1 MIGLRPQAA
10 ADALA
15 AADIVRS
22 PDNLPDI
29 ESAVFRC
36 VVIHWTSEIKDYKT
50 LWAAGQ
56 AKEADREG
64 GKLSLVKATAHNI
77 LQGRRENMEHRL

>member
-1 MIGLRPQAA
+1 MIGLHPQAA
-10 ADALA
+10 AAAVAA

-22 PDNLPDI
+22 PDNLPVI

-50 LWAAGQ
+50 LRATGQ
-56 AKEADREG
+56 AKKADRWEG
-64 GKLSLVKATAHNI
+64 KWNWVKATAHNI
-77 LQGRRENMEHRL
+77 LQDRGI